1 MDQWK
6 YFDITHKHHL
16 LCNPM
21 SKEKL
26 ERFCKVL
33 DLSKGARV
41 IDIACGKGEYL
52 VRLAELYGI
61 SGVGVDKSPYCIRD
75 CREKHSARVP
85 GANLEFLEMDGA
97 DYRPDSPESF
107 DLAMCLGA
115 SWVFKGHR
123 GTLRALNSM
132 TKPGGLIVAG
142 EPYWLKEPSKDYLQ
156 ASGMKRADYLT
167 HRENVLVGDEEG
179 LECVYTIASDID
191 DWDHYETLQLWAID
205 DYVRSNPEDSDNA
218 ELLKRG
224 ASQRKQ
230 YLKWG
235 RDTLNWAIYVFRKP
249 GTIQ

>member
-1 MDQWK
+1 
-6 YFDITHKHHL
+6 
-16 LCNPM
+16 M
-21 SKEKL
+21 SKEKF

-33 DLSKGARV
+33 NLIRGARV

-52 VRLAELYGI
+52 VRFAELYDI
-61 SGVGVDKSPYCIRD
+61 SGVGVDKSPFCIRD
-75 CREKHSARVP
+75 CKEKLNTRMP
-85 GANLEFLEMDGA
+85 EANLEFLEMDGA

-115 SWVFKGHR
+115 SWVFGGHR
-123 GTLRALNSM
+123 GTLRALNGM

-142 EPYWLKEPSKDYLQ
+142 EPYWLGEPSEDYLQ

-167 HRENVLVGDEEG
+167 HHENVLVGEEEG
-179 LECVYTIASDID
+179 LKCVYTIVSDVN

-205 DYVRSNPEDSDNA
+205 DHVRSNPEDPDNA

-224 ASQRKQ
+224 ASQREQ

-249 GTIQ
+249 TSRP